1 MFDFDFLS
9 GEIYNDLKKNVI
21 TLIQKDKM
29 IFCAVHM
36 YKQLLIAF
44 WEKTAITYF
53 NNDPEIFF
61 PEGVGFRVAPILIF
75 AQVIIYEFNMVLPEK
90 YVHV

>member
-1 MFDFDFLS
+1 
-9 GEIYNDLKKNVI
+9 
-21 TLIQKDKM
+21 M

-44 WEKTAITYF
+44 WGKTAITYF

-61 PEGVGFRVAPILIF
+61 PEGVGFRVVPILIF
-75 AQVIIYEFNMVLPEK
+75 VIKSYL
-90 YVHV
+90 

>member
-1 MFDFDFLS
+1 MSRIKKNIFDFDFLS

-29 IFCAVHM
+29 IFCAVTM

-61 PEGVGFRVAPILIF
+61 PEGVGFRVVPILIF
-75 AQVIIYEFNMVLPEK
+75 VIKSLFMNLIWN
-90 YVHV
+90 